1 LEGANR
7 IRILPEGIASQ
18 IAAGEVIDR
27 PASVVR
33 ELLDNSIDAEADRIA
48 IRIEGGGKRLIRVSD
63 NGLGMSRQDLL
74 LCIERHATSKIRD
87 FSDLLSLRTLGF
99 RGEALPSIGS
109 VSRMQI
115 TSRPAH
121 ELAGNK
127 LVVNAGKLL
136 SIEETGA
143 PPGTTVEVRDLF
155 SCLPARRKFMKGV
168 QTEADHIINQ
178 VASMAVPHLGIAFK
192 LEDERKT
199 ILNLPSAADP
209 QARLHALFGRE
220 VAEAMVAAQSDP
232 GGCEIRLFLTPP
244 DMSRARAD
252 RLLVYV
258 NGRYVRDR
266 LLTRALMEGY
276 GQRLMK
282 GRYPQAVVFLQ
293 MDPALVDVNVHPAKQ
308 EIRFQ
313 EGREVF
319 QSVQSL
325 VQRTLET
332 KGYVVQADAAAPWRV
347 DPSQAGQS
355 QLRFAGESSVFYQAP
370 SDPFYEP
377 ETARVEAGVASRGA
391 RIIGQLNRTYIVCET
406 GEGLLLVDQHA
417 AHERVVYESLKKAF
431 TGGGIQSQAFLVPL
445 TIELGLR
452 EAGVAER
459 KLDQLARLGIEM
471 EPFGRATF
479 LLRGAPCLPNEVKW
493 SEFVSDLLASLVE
506 KDLEPPADGLDE
518 TLMKMACHGALRA
531 GVSLTPI
538 EMDQLLSQLEK
549 TEIPTNCPH
558 GRPVCRR
565 FTYPDLEKMFGR
577 LP

>member
-1 LEGANR
+1 LEGVNR

-33 ELLDNSIDAEADRIA
+33 ELVDNSIDAGADRIVV
-48 IRIEGGGKRLIRVSD
+48 RMEGGGKRLIRVSD

-74 LCIERHATSKIRD
+74 LCVERHATSKIRA

-99 RGEALPSIGS
+99 RGEALPSIGA
-109 VSRMQI
+109 VSRLQI
-115 TSRPAH
+115 TSRLAY
-121 ELAGNK
+121 ELAGHK
-127 LVVNAGKLL
+127 LVVNAGRLL
-136 SIEETGA
+136 FIEETGA

-155 SCLPARRKFMKGV
+155 SCLPARRKFMKGA
-168 QTEADHIINQ
+168 QTEADHIITQ
-178 VASMAVPHLGIAFK
+178 VASMIVPHLAIAFK
-192 LEDERKT
+192 LEDEKRT
-199 ILNLPSAADP
+199 VLNLPAAADAK
-209 QARLHALFGRE
+209 ARFHALFGRE
-220 VAEAMVAAQSDP
+220 VAEAMVAGE
-232 GGCEIRLFLTPP
+232 GGTLGYDIRLFLSPP

-282 GRYPQAVVFLQ
+282 GRYPQAVLFLQ

-313 EGREVF
+313 DGRGVF

-325 VQRTLET
+325 AQETLGRR
-332 KGYVVQADAAAPWRV
+332 GYVVQAGMTVGPVHPPHA
-347 DPSQAGQS
+347 DPSR
-355 QLRFAGESSVFYQAP
+355 LPFAEEPPVFYRAP
-370 SDPFYEP
+370 SDPFRES
-377 ETARVEAGVASRGA
+377 ETARVETGSGAKGV

-431 TGGGIQSQAFLVPL
+431 LGGTLQSQAFLVPL

-459 KLDQLARLGIEM
+459 KLDQLARLGIDL
-471 EPFGRATF
+471 EPFGGTTF
-479 LLRGAPCLPNEVKW
+479 LLRGVPCLPNEVKW
-493 SEFVSDLLASLVE
+493 PGFVSDLLAKLVE
-506 KDLEPPADGLDE
+506 RDLEQGAMLDE
-518 TLMKMACHGALRA
+518 ALMKMACHGALRA
-531 GVSLTPI
+531 GASLTHL
-538 EMDQLLSQLEK
+538 EMDHLLSQLEI

-565 FTYPDLEKMFGR
+565 FTYPELEKMFGR

>member
-1 LEGANR
+1 LEGIDR

-33 ELLDNSIDAEADRIA
+33 ELVDNAIDAEAHRIVV
-48 IRIEGGGKRLIRVSD
+48 RIEGGGKRLIRVSD

-74 LCIERHATSKIRD
+74 LCVERHATSKIRE
-87 FSDLLSLRTLGF
+87 FSDLSSLRTLGF
-99 RGEALPSIGS
+99 RGEAIPSIGA
-109 VSRMQI
+109 VSRLQI

-121 ELAGNK
+121 ELSGHK
-127 LVVNAGKLL
+127 LVVDAGKLL

-155 SCLPARRKFMKGV
+155 SCLPARRKFMKGA
-168 QTEADHIINQ
+168 QTEADHIITQ
-178 VASMAVPHLGIAFK
+178 VASMAVPHLAIAFK
-192 LEDERKT
+192 LEDEKRSL
-199 ILNLPSAADP
+199 LNLPAAADP
-209 QARLHALFGRE
+209 KARLHALFGRE
-220 VAEAMVAAQSDP
+220 MAEAMVAGE
-232 GGCEIRLFLTPP
+232 GGAEGRDIRLFLSPP

-282 GRYPQAVVFLQ
+282 GRYPQAVLFLQ
-293 MDPALVDVNVHPAKQ
+293 MDPALMDVNVHPAKQ

-313 EGREVF
+313 DGRGVF
-319 QSVQSL
+319 GSVQSL
-325 VQRTLET
+325 VQQTLGR
-332 KGYVVQADAAAPWRV
+332 KGYGVPSGVTVGPVHPPQA
-347 DPSQAGQS
+347 DPSQLS
-355 QLRFAGESSVFYQAP
+355 FAAEPAVFYRTP
-370 SDPFYEP
+370 TDPFWEQKTAYV
-377 ETARVEAGVASRGA
+377 ETGPVAKGV

-431 TGGGIQSQAFLVPL
+431 SGGGVQSQAFLVPL

-452 EAGVAER
+452 EAGVAEQ
-459 KLDQLARLGIEM
+459 KLDQLARLGIDL
-471 EPFGRATF
+471 EPFGGTTF

-493 SEFVSDLLASLVE
+493 PAFVSDLLAKLVE
-506 KDLEPPADGLDE
+506 KDLEQGAMLDE

-531 GVSLTPI
+531 GASLTPV
-538 EMDQLLSQLEK
+538 EMDHLLSQLET

-565 FTYPDLEKMFGR
+565 FSYPELEKMFGR

>member
-33 ELLDNSIDAEADRIA
+33 ELVDNAIDAEADRIVV
-48 IRIEGGGKRLIRVSD
+48 RIEGGGKRLIRVSD

-74 LCIERHATSKIRD
+74 LCVERHATSKIRD

-99 RGEALPSIGS
+99 RGEALPSIGA

-115 TSRPAH
+115 TSRPAP
-121 ELAGNK
+121 ELAGHK
-127 LVVNAGKLL
+127 LVINAGKLL

-155 SCLPARRKFMKGV
+155 TCLPARRKFMKAV
-168 QTEADHIINQ
+168 QTEADHIITQ
-178 VASMAVPHLGIAFK
+178 VASMAVPHLTIAFK
-192 LEDERKT
+192 LEDEKRT
-199 ILNLPSAADP
+199 ILNLPAAADP
-209 QARLHALFGRE
+209 KARLHALFGRE
-220 VAEAMVAAQSDP
+220 VAEAMVAGEGRP
-232 GGCEIRLFLTPP
+232 GGHDIRLFLSPP

-258 NGRYVRDR
+258 NSRYVRDR

-282 GRYPQAVVFLQ
+282 GRYPQAVLFLQ

-313 EGREVF
+313 DGRGVF

-325 VQRTLET
+325 VQQTLGT
-332 KGYVVQADAAAPWRV
+332 KGYVVQADVTRLRRV
-347 DPSQAGQS
+347 DPPQADPS
-355 QLRFAGESSVFYQAP
+355 RLPFAAESAVFYQAP
-370 SDPFYEP
+370 SDPFFEP
-377 ETARVEAGVASRGA
+377 ETASVGTEIASKGV

-431 TGGGIQSQAFLVPL
+431 SGGTIQSQAFLVPL

-459 KLDQLARLGIEM
+459 KLDQLARLGIDL
-471 EPFGRATF
+471 EPFGGTTF
-479 LLRGAPCLPNEVKW
+479 LLRGAPSLPNEVKW
-493 SEFVSDLLASLVE
+493 PGFVSDLLAELVE
-506 KDLEPPADGLDE
+506 RDLEQGAMLDE

-531 GVSLTPI
+531 GASLTHV
-538 EMDQLLSQLEK
+538 EMGHLLSQLE
-549 TEIPTNCPH
+549 TTAIPTNCPH

-565 FTYPDLEKMFGR
+565 FTYPELEKMFGR

>member
-1 LEGANR
+1 MEEANR

-33 ELLDNSIDAEADRIA
+33 ELVDNSIDAEADRIVV
-48 IRIEGGGKRLIRVSD
+48 RIEDGGKRLIRVND

-74 LCIERHATSKIRD
+74 LCVERHATSKIRD

-109 VSRMQI
+109 VSRLQI

-127 LVVNAGKLL
+127 LVVNAGKLF

-143 PPGTTVEVRDLF
+143 PPGTTVEVKDLF
-155 SCLPARRKFMKGV
+155 SCLPARRKFMKGA

-178 VASMAVPHLGIAFK
+178 VASMAVPHLDIAFK

-199 ILNLPSAADP
+199 VLNLPAAADP
-209 QARLHALFGRE
+209 QARFHALFGRE
-220 VAEAMVAAQSDP
+220 VAEAMMAGETALA
-232 GGCEIRLFLTPP
+232 GHNIRLFLTPP

-258 NGRYVRDR
+258 NGRYVKDR
-266 LLTRALMEGY
+266 LITRALMEGY

-282 GRYPQAVVFLQ
+282 GRYPQAVLFLQ
-293 MDPALVDVNVHPAKQ
+293 MEPALVDVNVHPAKQ

-313 EGREVF
+313 DGRGVF
-319 QSVQSL
+319 QSVQTL

-332 KGYVVQADAAAPWRV
+332 KGYVVRVDMTHPWRV
-347 DPSQAGQS
+347 DPSEADQS
-355 QLRFAGESSVFYQAP
+355 QLPFAAESPVFYQAQT
-370 SDPFYEP
+370 DPFFEP
-377 ETARVEAGVASRGA
+377 ETRPVETGAASMGV

-406 GEGLLLVDQHA
+406 AEGLMLVDQHA
-417 AHERVVYESLKKAF
+417 AHERIVYESLKKAF
-431 TGGGIQSQAFLVPL
+431 SGSGIQSQAFIVPL
-445 TIELGLR
+445 TIELGVR
-452 EAGVAER
+452 EAGVAEQ

-471 EPFGRATF
+471 EPFGGTTF

-493 SEFVSDLLASLVE
+493 SGFVSDLLADLVE
-506 KDLEPPADGLDE
+506 RDLEQGAMLDE

-531 GVSLTPI
+531 GASLTAL
-538 EMDQLLSQLEK
+538 EMDRLLSQLEK
-549 TEIPTNCPH
+549 TDIPTNCPH
-558 GRPVCRR
+558 GRPICRR
-565 FTYPDLEKMFGR
+565 FSYPELEKMFGR
-577 LP
+577 VS